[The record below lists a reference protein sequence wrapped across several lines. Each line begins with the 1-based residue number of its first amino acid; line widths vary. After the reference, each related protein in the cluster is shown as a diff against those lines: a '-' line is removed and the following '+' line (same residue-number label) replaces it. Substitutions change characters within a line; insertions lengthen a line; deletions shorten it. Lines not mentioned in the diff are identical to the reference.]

1 MNSESWKTNISK
13 LKDFFTSEAAIISL
27 VTAGLFFSSSV
38 NLLYSDRLGI
48 DPILV
53 ALFNILFIICES
65 YLLYTIRATFNFWLY
80 VKIGASYLI
89 YLLLSYFLY
98 ATQNINNVAFDY
110 LDISKVFREN
120 GYTFNLF
127 LILGLTLVFFFFDKY
142 LKKSAFFLKSQV
154 STRENFF
161 ISQIM
166 VSLFVTDTKFKSL
179 LNTSSFLKVEQ
190 ENLVHSLFSFA
201 FLFILFSFLSY
212 LFVKGISDLFRY
224 RASLSSAFT
233 ISLLMAIIFNYTI
246 QLGILLKGALLN
258 RYIFPGATAFQILI
272 LTLLFFTIY
281 LLINKFLISTYL
293 SLIIGT
299 ILSIVNY
306 VKFTMR
312 GEPLLLSDFKWL
324 KQFDLV
330 LSFVSMTYI
339 FYAFLFLCFLV
350 ITYIYLR
357 KKVFYQPITDS
368 WKRRLTGIIA
378 VFATLLIIT
387 GALQTDK
394 NKKIMDGVPVLST
407 LNNFNDVSWM
417 GHATN
422 ARMKSLVYVWFKQ
435 ATTPIMEKPSNYSK
449 ENIEKVYQKY
459 TKLAAEINKSREQN
473 IEDQTVIYVLSESL
487 ANPDR
492 IDGVTLSK
500 DVMSNITRVQE
511 KTTSGL
517 MKSDGYGGGTG
528 NMEFQS
534 LTGLPMYNMS
544 TGVATLYTEVV
555 PQMKVIPSI
564 SDQFASADRYAVH
577 LGDAKTY
584 SRADVYK
591 KLGFDHFIA
600 AAGTDEKA
608 SNIKKVGLFPSD
620 ASTYENVL
628 AKINDKKSQFF
639 SVITYQN
646 HVPWLYGKPETVSGT
661 GDQFSDAENS
671 QLSNYARLLYQTDI
685 ETKDF
690 LDKLSRINKNIT
702 VVFYGDHLPG
712 FYPNS
717 AFQNNPESQYQTDY
731 FIWNNKKNTKLN
743 YPYVNSSDF
752 TAVLL
757 AATDSKV
764 TPYQALLTQV
774 LNYASVDK
782 KELTAKQKEIAD
794 DLKLIEYDI
803 ISGRNYISTTK
814 HFFNK
819 DN

>member
-1 MNSESWKTNISK
+1 MMKNRSRKTRKKSDHFWNSRIVN
-13 LKDFFTSEAAIISL
+13 FGL
-27 VTAGLFFSSSV
+27 VTTILFFFSSV
-38 NLLYSDRLGI
+38 NLFYSDRLGI
-48 DPILV
+48 NTNFITILN
-53 ALFNILFIICES
+53 LLFIICES
-65 YLLYTIRATFNFWLY
+65 YLLYTIRETFNFWLY
-80 VKIGASYLI
+80 VKIGASFLI

-98 ATQNINNVAFDY
+98 ATQNINNVDFDY
-110 LDISKVFREN
+110 SDINNVFREN

-127 LILGLTLVFFFFDKY
+127 IMLGLTLIFFFFEKY
-142 LKKSAFFLKSQV
+142 FERNTFFFRSQV
-154 STRENFF
+154 SKRENFF

-166 VSLFVTDTKFKSL
+166 VSFFLTDTKFKSL
-179 LNTSSFLKVEQ
+179 LNTSNFLKVEQ
-190 ENLVHSLFSFA
+190 GHLIQSLVYFTL
-201 FLFILFSFLSY
+201 LFILFSFVSY
-212 LFVKGISDLFRY
+212 LFVKGITDLFRY

-258 RYIFPGATAFQILI
+258 RYLFPGAMVFQILI

-293 SLIIGT
+293 SLVIGVV
-299 ILSIVNY
+299 LSIVNY
-306 VKFTMR
+306 IKFTMR

-330 LSFVSMTYI
+330 LSFVSKTYI

-350 ITYIYLR
+350 ISYIYLR
-357 KKVFYQPITDS
+357 KKVFYQSITTS
-368 WKRRLTGIIA
+368 WERRLSGLIA
-378 VFATLLIIT
+378 IFVMLSIIT
-387 GALQTDK
+387 GALQTGK
-394 NKKIMDGVPVLST
+394 NKKIMEGIPILST

-459 TKLAAEINKSREQN
+459 TKLAAKINKSRKQN

-492 IDGVTLSK
+492 IDGVSLSK
-500 DVMSNITRVQE
+500 DVMPNITSVQE
-511 KTTSGL
+511 KNTSGL

-555 PQMKVIPSI
+555 PKMKVIPSI

-600 AAGTDEKA
+600 AAGTNEKA
-608 SNIKKVGLFPSD
+608 SNVKKVGLFPSD

-628 AKINDKKSQFF
+628 AKINDKKNQFF

-646 HVPWLYGKPETVSGT
+646 HVPWLYGEPEAVSGT
-661 GDQFSDAENS
+661 GNQFSDEENS

-690 LDKLSRINKNIT
+690 LDKLSQVDKNIT

-752 TAVLL
+752 IAMLL

-782 KELTAKQKEIAD
+782 KELTAQQKEIAN

-803 ISGRNYISTTK
+803 ISGRNYISATK